1 MNISWLIFYALS
13 ILLISILFDKSIET
27 QTLVAELLK
36 IFISGYLGYLIRQ
49 LEE

>member
-1 MNISWLIFYALS
+1 MKISWLIFYALS
-13 ILLISILFDKSIET
+13 ILLIAIILDKSIET

-49 LEE
+49 LED